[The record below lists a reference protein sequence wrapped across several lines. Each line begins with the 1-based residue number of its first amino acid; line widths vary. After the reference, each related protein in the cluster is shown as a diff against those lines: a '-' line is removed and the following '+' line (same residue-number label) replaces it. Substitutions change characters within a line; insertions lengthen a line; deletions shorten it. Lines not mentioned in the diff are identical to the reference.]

1 MNKEYYRRFTEVY
14 IPGHQDIK
22 NNEAF
27 SKIINDQ
34 IEQFVKNEKV
44 TSYRI
49 VNCETQALPAS
60 ATLKSDNYNGYVML
74 IVHVAYL
81 L

>member
-22 NNEAF
+22 NDESF
-27 SKIINDQ
+27 SKVINDQ
-34 IEQFVKNEKV
+34 IEQFVMNEKV
-44 TSYRI
+44 SSYRI
-49 VNCETQALPAS
+49 VNCETQALPPS
-60 ATLKSDNYNGYVML
+60 ATLKSDTYNGYVML